1 VLAKIAVLPSGVT
14 VRWGHAAAGH
24 QIAEVGVKQVQL
36 TGLEV
41 HDIKVQSCSRGLV
54 SHSYAG
60 NKRAPAIGKSADRC
74 PAVQSAVG
82 QDHRKRLG
90 LPVVRPVA
98 IKLLLALRVD
108 LCNQKTPI
116 GESLWA
122 AARLQD
128 HLFVAAERRNAVD
141 AF

>member
-1 VLAKIAVLPSGVT
+1 MSPSAPTARDSRYPVRVNSCCAGAWPSTASLITRLRGPRVLAKIAVLPSGVT

-60 NKRAPAIGKSADRC
+60 NKR
-74 PAVQSAVG
+74 
-82 QDHRKRLG
+82 
-90 LPVVRPVA
+90 
-98 IKLLLALRVD
+98 
-108 LCNQKTPI
+108 
-116 GESLWA
+116 
-122 AARLQD
+122 
-128 HLFVAAERRNAVD
+128 
-141 AF
+141 